1 MECLRAALLL
11 VIHMI
16 FVLKVMELALLMN
29 VSDSAWGGLVWCGPE
44 PAITVINLT
53 SADSSHKRCQL

>member
-16 FVLKVMELALLMN
+16 FVLEIMELALLMN
-29 VSDSAWGGLVWCGPE
+29 VS
-44 PAITVINLT
+44 
-53 SADSSHKRCQL
+53 